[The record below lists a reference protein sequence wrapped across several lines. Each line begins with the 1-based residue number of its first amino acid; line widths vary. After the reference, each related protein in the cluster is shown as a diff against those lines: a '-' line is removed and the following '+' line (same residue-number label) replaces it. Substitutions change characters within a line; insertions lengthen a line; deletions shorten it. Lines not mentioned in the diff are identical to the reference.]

1 MSMSAFWINS
11 LVLCLSSFKSRERSS
26 AVTWLPPWVG
36 SPSAGIC
43 GSNALSWCSHH
54 HPGIPNANDLLPD
67 PATLSLGR
75 GCEDRLLPEW
85 VVRMLP
91 SIWKGTMVQGR
102 DYGEDIWATLIYILA
117 SLFFFCENGRGAPQ
131 TFQVQPIL
139 LCPATYHLPHNSSPC
154 SLEFFPSLEFLRGSK
169 LEAEHLGER
178 TWTLPI
184 YSPMHQDGPWHILR
198 IMYGKKH
205 TASHASCWKKI
216 TEGTEINFWVLR
228 LLTCGNEV
236 MTLFNRFAQE
246 IRNNFLSVLIAWSQ

>member
-1 MSMSAFWINS
+1 
-11 LVLCLSSFKSRERSS
+11 
-26 AVTWLPPWVG
+26 
-36 SPSAGIC
+36 
-43 GSNALSWCSHH
+43 
-54 HPGIPNANDLLPD
+54 
-67 PATLSLGR
+67 
-75 GCEDRLLPEW
+75 
-85 VVRMLP
+85 
-91 SIWKGTMVQGR
+91 MVQSPPSR
-102 DYGEDIWATLIYILA
+102 DSQRKRLAAWPRDPFPWQGLWGQAPSRMGGEDVDIYLERHYGSGKGLWRRHMSYPHLHTCF

-154 SLEFFPSLEFLRGSK
+154 SLEFFPSLEFLRESK